1 MKTLII
7 YKSKYGST
15 EQYAKW
21 LHEDIED
28 SEIVNI
34 KDAKGINLDNFEN
47 IIIGSLIYIG
57 KIQAIKF
64 LIENWDILKRKNT
77 YIFTVGMAPND
88 SIDST
93 LIYET
98 IPEYIREKVK
108 YLKIRGIINKSKLN
122 FIDKLILRMIQKS
135 KPELNPDTEK
145 LDRNNLKPI
154 LTYFKSL
161 K

>member
-154 LTYFKSL
+154 LTYLKSL